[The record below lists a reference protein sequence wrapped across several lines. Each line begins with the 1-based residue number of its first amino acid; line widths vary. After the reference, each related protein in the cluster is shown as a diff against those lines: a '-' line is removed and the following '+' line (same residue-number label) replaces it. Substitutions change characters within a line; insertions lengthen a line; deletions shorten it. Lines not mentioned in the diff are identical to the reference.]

1 MPTRINS
8 VNVSVDFSKINDS
21 HKEEFCEIIVVD
33 QLNFVNQLVGIPSY
47 KHLIFDIDPFI

>member
-21 HKEEFCEIIVVD
+21 HKEEFCEIIIID